1 MKIKFKR
8 LDKDAQLPTRATE
21 GAAGFDIYCNG
32 FYTIAP
38 SVRCLLDTGIAMA
51 IPEGWCGFVMPR
63 SGLAAKHGIDRLA
76 GLIDSDYRGEVK
88 VSLINH
94 GESPVEFK
102 KGDRIAQIIFVPVM
116 LASCEVEEFEDT
128 ERGAGGFG
136 STGK

>member
-1 MKIKFKR
+1 MIKFKR
-8 LDKDAQLPTRATE
+8 LDKSAQLPTRATK

-32 FYTIAP
+32 FYTIVP
-38 SVRCLLDTGIAMA
+38 GVRCLLDTGIAMT
-51 IPEGWCGFVMPR
+51 IPEGWCGVVMPR

-94 GESPVEFK
+94 GDSAVEFK

-116 LASCEVEEFEDT
+116 TASCEVAEFDDT
-128 ERGAGGFG
+128 ERGSGGFG